1 MCQWYRTDVYRR
13 TMKKISLLAL
23 IALLPILCMAE
34 VVSEQEALTIATK
47 FMNAPT
53 VNNAGARINRAP
65 RQLSRINQQVVPNQN
80 FYIFN
85 SADGNGYVVV
95 SADDVARPILGYS
108 DNGNI
113 DVSTM
118 PENMRWWLGE
128 YNAQIEWAKAN
139 NLPQSAE
146 IADEWRKVSTGT
158 QQAAT
163 VVVGPLLSTTW
174 GQSTPYNNLC
184 PKININ
190 NREHTTLTG
199 CVATAM
205 AQIMNY
211 HQWPTH
217 GTGFKSYTT
226 STHQFQLSVDLSQ
239 TTYDWRNMRDSY
251 TNSTSY
257 SNLQANAVATI
268 MYHAGV
274 ASNMNY
280 DVNESSTDLR
290 LAGYGLTH
298 YFGYSKALYLLS
310 QQSYSSTTSWIL
322 TIQKQLNKGFPVL
335 YGGINPNTD
344 GGHAFVCDGYDS
356 DLRFH
361 FNWGWNGD
369 YDNYFFL
376 LALNPGT
383 NNYTSNQQAIVNIK
397 PDTSDV
403 SYNLQL
409 CDDILSLDTIFQ
421 GKPIIKETSIQN
433 VGKLPFFGKIYLA
446 AINRENPSQS
456 YLLDSLNNVNLPPF
470 YAIDVKVEDFSNYN
484 ARIVT
489 ETIDEHSFGTL
500 ETSYIEAGDYA
511 LTFLFVDTVNNI
523 NGMIGDDY
531 YPNMSPLHV
540 KKSITIRAKMPS
552 NWGNTISAWVWEKGG
567 HRGDLVSLTK
577 NGEWYEYTGA
587 TDELSIIF
595 VNGDG
600 SSESENDYSESIFLT
615 ESACVQL
622 SNNTSGMRTYT
633 IVNCDGDDTQEYY
646 IVAKRNAGNYYF
658 LTPTK
663 VQGKNRLV
671 AVDAGSG
678 VRTNIDTINTTA
690 DYLWTIEDGML
701 KNHNG
706 QYLSCTAAKNA
717 VMANSGILLNKT
729 DNADGTVTFS
739 YAASETET
747 RYLSLAT
754 TGNDFFVFYA
764 NTNQFTHLLML
775 PKGGVSTSLE
785 DVEPMP
791 SVQQSLKVFENGQLY
806 IILPDGTRYSATGQ
820 KVK

>member
-163 VVVGPLLSTTW
+163 VVVGPLLSTKW
-174 GQSTPYNNLC
+174 NQQDPYNLMC
-184 PKININ
+184 PIYSGTS
-190 NREHTTLTG
+190 RAATG
-199 CVATAM
+199 CEATAA
-205 AQIMNY
+205 AQIMKY
-211 HQWPTH
+211 HEWPQQGIGSKT
-217 GTGFKSYTT
+217 YTT
-226 STHQFQLSVDLSQ
+226 ATRQLMLSANFAA
-239 TTYDWRNMRDSY
+239 TTYDWNNMNNSY
-251 TNSTSY
+251 NWLS
-257 SNLQANAVATI
+257 SNTAKNAVATL
-268 MYHAGV
+268 MYHVGV
-274 ASNMNY
+274 ASEMDY
-280 DVNESSTDLR
+280 GALDDGSSGTTHLKV
-290 LAGYGLTH
+290 GYGLTH
-298 YFGYSKALYLLS
+298 YFGYSKALCLIQKDGYNS
-310 QQSYSSTTSWIL
+310 MTSWII
-322 TIQKQLNKGFPVL
+322 TIQKQLDKGLPILYCGNK
-335 YGGINPNTD
+335 PNRG
-344 GGHAFVCDGYDS
+344 GGHAFVCDGYRS
-356 DLRFH
+356 DLTFH

-369 YDNYFFL
+369 ADGYFAIT
-376 LALNPGT
+376 ALTP
-383 NNYTSNQQAIVNIK
+383 NNNNFSSNQAALVNIK
-397 PDTSDV
+397 PDTIASN
-403 SYNLQL
+403 YNLQIYADFL
-409 CDDILSLDTIFQ
+409 NLDTIFQ
-421 GKPIIKETSIQN
+421 GSPIEKLGYVIN
-433 VGKLPFFGKIYLA
+433 VGDLPFIGKIYFA

-456 YLLDSLNNVNLPPF
+456 YLLDSLNNVTLLPF
-470 YAIDVKVEDFSNYN
+470 NEIDVVVDDSTNYEN
-484 ARIVT
+484 RLNNEIIHLSWGV
-489 ETIDEHSFGTL
+489 DD
-500 ETSYIEAGDYA
+500 SYDIEAGDYA

-540 KKSITIRAKMPS
+540 KESITIRAKMPS
-552 NWGNTISAWVWEKGG
+552 NWGNTISAWVWETGG
-567 HRGDLVSLTK
+567 AGGKWVSLTK